1 MKFRHNKKII
11 FVIATVLLLTV
22 AVGTTVAYIVTQ
34 TESIVNTFNPSKVTT
49 AVIENGSTDDAGSKI
64 ENVVTKSNVKIKNT
78 GDTEA
83 YIRAAVIVTWKKI
96 ETVDGITKES
106 VYAQAPTA
114 SDYNIDWTFDDN
126 SPTWVKGYDGYYYFK
141 EPVKPGKTTDVL
153 INSCSY
159 IEGKAPDGYS
169 LSVEILGSG
178 IQSTPAS
185 TVINTWGPVIGIDDN
200 GYLVVQT
207 TNS

>member
-49 AVIENGSTDDAGSKI
+49 AVIENGSETEYDND
-64 ENVVTKSNVKIKNT
+64 VVPVNAKSNVKIKNT

-126 SPTWVKGYDGYYYFK
+126 SPTWVKGNDGYYYFK
-141 EPVKPGKTTDVL
+141 EPVKPGETTDVL
-153 INSCSY
+153 INSCSVT
-159 IEGKAPDGYS
+159 GTAPEGYS

-185 TVINTWGPVIGIDDN
+185 TVINTWGPVTGIDDN